1 MQKTLTLLLLLLLS
15 STLLANPDGDTPP
28 PTPNP
33 PVLIKDHMP
42 TGRRDVSGVVAVAT
56 ISGSVVTVTF
66 IEPLGDVTLTL
77 SNWSGELDYAVSNTA
92 NGSVLMMLPADA
104 SGEIAITI
112 TDTVGDE
119 YVGTFIY

>member
-28 PTPNP
+28 PPKNP
-33 PVLIKDHMP
+33 SVYIK
-42 TGRRDVSGVVAVAT
+42 RDTRPSPRSLVDVVAVAT

-92 NGSVLMMLPADA
+92 KGSVLMMLPVDA
-104 SGEIAITI
+104 SGEITITI
-112 TDTVGDE
+112 TDTMGNQ
-119 YVGTFIY
+119 YVGMFTY

>member
-28 PTPNP
+28 PPKNP
-33 PVLIKDHMP
+33 PVYIK
-42 TGRRDVSGVVAVAT
+42 RDTRPSPRSLVDAVAVAT

-104 SGEIAITI
+104 SGEITITI

-119 YVGTFIY
+119 YVGTFTY

>member
-28 PTPNP
+28 PPKK
-33 PVLIKDHMP
+33 VYVEIKDNAQP
-42 TGRRDVSGVVAVAT
+42 GPRGLVDVVAVAT

-112 TDTVGDE
+112 TDAAGDQ
-119 YVGTFIY
+119 YVGEFAL